1 MRPLPWDGG
10 TRCNEVNA
18 RWPNGGP
25 HGPAP
30 EDAGEGHPGPSEQGF

>member
-10 TRCNEVNA
+10 TRWNSANA
-18 RWPNGGP
+18 RWPNGGS

-30 EDAGEGHPGPSEQGF
+30 GDADEVHPGPSEQGF